1 MKKPGTSE
9 APAFSF
15 PKLSLRQQTLLAI
28 QLSKSD
34 GFAPH
39 SPKTLDHDTRELSV
53 FLEDDARRERKPAPA
68 VQYQRSKLL
77 EEAGRLFKHVKKNI
91 FLERKPMKVP
101 VDADW
106 MICECKAPY
115 KLPTGILEGRY
126 TVGCGL
132 RCFNRLM
139 STECLDSL
147 CRLEEA
153 CTNRRFQR
161 HEHLQVYP
169 QKTANRGW
177 GLVAGQKIRKNQFV
191 IQYMGE
197 IYYIDSEVG
206 RRRLEKYRGSTDTYL
221 MSITQNEVIDPTKKG
236 NEARFINH
244 SCDPNCETQKWN
256 VLGEVRIGIFAKRD
270 IEENEELTFDYRF
283 DTLKTALT
291 RCLCGAANCKRYLGV
306 IQMDLIMSPI
316 VSEPC
321 SICLSRRDND
331 LTLLVWCDECGLSF
345 HLDCLSPRL
354 SVAPA
359 EAWVCSNCNSKKANI
374 KIKHLKAKRH
384 KEAVKKQQILIAEMQ
399 SQKLDLPVETPEKRF
414 TIAKGQLG
422 ILRGHLED
430 ILREGS
436 KVFWTGEGETVEVT
450 LRDGDVQSTFEVI
463 QQYLES
469 EAVPKDAVEPNL
481 GDITDLSVVVPVVY
495 LRYVLGSGNSHVNEY
510 LESYRVN
517 LHYDTE
523 AEMEALRPL
532 EDLTVLYI
540 TGYKSNAEAVVSL
553 IYNILDCLTMSTL
566 NLQDTECRSLE
577 LNLAD
582 IRRTIDPVD
591 LRIAASTESYTSS
604 HPFYSY
610 TKTIRRIALVGKEQ
624 EVENAEKLVL
634 SRLPVLTKDYPR
646 VEEYV
651 LLMPITTSEM
661 LKRVRRDIARSAAS
675 PSDRRNP
682 DIRIPESVQGALYL
696 PVELNGSWE
705 QIMRMKVKLDEE
717 VNSRL
722 GYGKYAVFTK
732 SVQPT
737 IYRTLL
743 KSTASY
749 IHLMEKRYLYQ
760 TLQEKRTWGNKAYA
774 QEMMVYWDF
783 ITCEVFSEKIGNS
796 VRKAVI
802 SDILQDD
809 ESRVSLLRVAKDEG
823 EIKLLLDQLGTT
835 PRQAL
840 EIVSRWFKETMEK
853 TASASNR
860 TVYSPSLIDEL
871 ASYYDFTEGSAPIS
885 AARLM
890 EDEVNEVRKMQQQSH
905 YPILS
910 LDYSFDTRALLGL
923 EHLPQDVDQYF
934 AVLEKRTLV
943 PAEDG
948 EVCQRIELCLAN
960 SEVVANADIVVSCVQ
975 NRENLLYVV
984 YAEKAKRLKSFQ
996 DHYIS

>member
-1 MKKPGTSE
+1 MKKPGTFE
-9 APAFSF
+9 APSFTF

-28 QLSKSD
+28 QLSKSE

-39 SPKTLDHDTRELSV
+39 SPKSLELAAKELTIY
-53 FLEDDARRERKPAPA
+53 LEDDARRERKPAPA
-68 VQYQRSKLL
+68 VQYQRSKLHD
-77 EEAGRLFKHVKKNI
+77 EAGRLFKLVKKNI

-106 MICECKAPY
+106 MICECQAPY
-115 KLPTGILEGRY
+115 KLPTGLLEGRY
-126 TVGCGL
+126 TVGCGQ

-147 CRLEEA
+147 CRLGEA

-161 HEHLQVYP
+161 QDHLQVYP

-177 GLVAGQKIRKNQFV
+177 GLAAGQKIRKGQFV

-197 IYYIDSEVG
+197 IYYIDSEIG
-206 RRRLEKYRGSTDTYL
+206 RRRLEKYRGSADTYL

-291 RCLCGAANCKRYLGV
+291 RCLCGASNCKRYLGV
-306 IQMDLIMSPI
+306 IQMDLIMSPT

-321 SICLSRRDND
+321 SICLCQRDND
-331 LTLLVWCDECGLSF
+331 LALLVWCDDCGLCF

-354 SVAPA
+354 AVAPA
-359 EAWVCSNCNSKKANI
+359 EPWVCFNCNNKKATI

-384 KEAVKKQQILIAEMQ
+384 KEAVKKQQMLIAEMQ
-399 SQKLDLPVETPEKRF
+399 SQQLDLPVEAPEKRF
-414 TIAKGQLG
+414 SIAKGQLA
-422 ILRGHLED
+422 ILRGHLEE
-430 ILREGS
+430 ILLQGS
-436 KVFWTGEGETVEVT
+436 KVFWTGEGEFVEVT
-450 LRDGDVQSTFEVI
+450 LRDGDVQATFEVI

-469 EAVPKDAVEPNL
+469 EAVPKDVIDSNL
-481 GDITDLSVVVPVVY
+481 GDITDLSVVLPVVY
-495 LRYVLGSGNSHVNEY
+495 LRYVLGTGNGHVSEY

-532 EDLTVLYI
+532 EDLTVLYV

-553 IYNILDCLTMSTL
+553 IYSTLDCLTMSTIS
-566 NLQDTECRSLE
+566 LQDTECRSLE
-577 LNLAD
+577 LNLSD

-591 LRIAASTESYTSS
+591 LRIAVSTETYASS
-604 HPFYSY
+604 HPFYTY
-610 TKTIRRIALVGKEQ
+610 TKTIRRIALIGKEP

-682 DIRIPESVQGALYL
+682 DIRIPESIPGALYL
-696 PVELNGSWE
+696 PIELNGSWE
-705 QIMRMKVKLDEE
+705 QIMRMKSKLDDE

-722 GYGKYAVFTK
+722 GFGKYPLFTK

-743 KSTASY
+743 KNTASY
-749 IHLMEKRYLYQ
+749 IHMMEKRYLYL
-760 TLQEKRTWGNKAYA
+760 TPQEKRTWGSKAFT
-774 QEMMVYWDF
+774 QEILVYWDF
-783 ITCEVFSEKIGNS
+783 ITCEVFSEKVTNP

-802 SDILQDD
+802 ADILQDD
-809 ESRVSLLRVAKDEG
+809 ECRVSLLRVAKDER
-823 EIKLLLDQLGTT
+823 EIKLLLDQLDAT

-840 EIVSRWFKETMEK
+840 EIVSRWFKETMDK
-853 TASASNR
+853 TTATGTR
-860 TVYSPSLIDEL
+860 TVYSSFLIDEL
-871 ASYYDFTEGSAPIS
+871 ASYYDFTEGSTSLS
-885 AARLM
+885 ASRLM
-890 EDEVNEVRKMQQQSH
+890 EDGVNEVRKMQQQSH

-910 LDYSFDTRALLGL
+910 LDYGFDTRALLGL

-934 AVLEKRTLV
+934 ATLEKRTLV
-943 PAEDG
+943 PAEEC
-948 EVCQRIELCLAN
+948 EVSQRIELCPAN
-960 SEVVANADIVVSCVQ
+960 SEVVANADVVVSCAQ

-984 YAEKAKRLKSFQ
+984 YAEKANRLKSFQ